1 MATGTVRLHRILRAP
16 PERVYQAFVDPD
28 AICRWLPPYGY
39 LCTVQK
45 MEAKVGG
52 SYRMTFR
59 NFGTGNS
66 HAFGGEYLE
75 MVPGEKL
82 SYSDRFEPPFPPG
95 EMRTTALFKKTI
107 AGTELS
113 VVQEGIPDVIP
124 EAMCYLGWQESLE
137 QLAKLVEPEIPDE

>member
-95 EMRTTALFKKTI
+95 ETTSAVVRTRWA
-107 AGTELS
+107 S
-113 VVQEGIPDVIP
+113 
-124 EAMCYLGWQESLE
+124 
-137 QLAKLVEPEIPDE
+137 